1 MPDHQ
6 DEFIFEQKLTFPSF
20 PNLNSDAEGLDDMP
34 AHVKSALI
42 GASVTIPIKDGKMV
56 RPCTVYPQS
65 CILKQLL
72 TNFQGNGH
80 LARHMAPGISRCEA
94 HTPYSGHDSG
104 RESIDW
110 EYTTQPQDPM

>member
-6 DEFIFEQKLTFPSF
+6 DESIFEQKLTFPSF

-65 CILKQLL
+65 CILNNCLQISKA
-72 TNFQGNGH
+72 TGTWQGIWH
-80 LARHMAPGISRCEA
+80 LEFRDAK
-94 HTPYSGHDSG
+94 HTRRIVATIQG
-104 RESIDW
+104 EKA
-110 EYTTQPQDPM
+110 